1 VGNALITT
9 APGRPRV
16 PGRAVRAVRRSPRR
30 WTFLLVA
37 GWLIQA
43 ALRAWFSRMQV
54 VPLANPDESAYLE
67 AARILAG
74 GTAGNFSNG
83 TLYQGG
89 YPLLLTPIYWF
100 TSNSVIVYHAVMV
113 INALVGATLMPLAYV
128 ACRRL
133 GVGRRTAY
141 GLSAVTALLPAGF
154 FYTEYALSDAIF
166 PVVVLAWLLCVH
178 SLLTVTGRRQRYT
191 AAVSSALLA
200 GYAYAVHPRG
210 VVIVAGYAA
219 VLILL
224 AVRRLVPRATVAA
237 AGLTLLVT
245 LGAAELLDRYIS
257 AVMYPE
263 GARSLSGQALSRLTD
278 YRGEIQVAEMAGGQL
293 WRLTTDTWGIG
304 TIGLAAALAAIVRSG
319 VRRDLRIM
327 AALSVVVTAAIAYIA
342 PAALPSNQPAT
353 WASGRYLDCMSVV
366 FFVVGAVVLLR
377 ARPTR
382 ILRYAAAAV
391 ALTGLTAAIVAR
403 YAGSPLPTTQFGAFT
418 FGEPTVLAQGWTDNT
433 SVVTATIVAVALL
446 AFWVALTLAFRRFS
460 RGRGWLGW
468 TGWRAVML
476 VPVLA
481 MNLFAVTQMTA
492 NISQANTLIAQPSSL
507 GFVTETGLQPGD
519 KVDIDNGLAPDWP
532 AWIPQSFEV
541 WWTPFQFFDAAT
553 TPPAGATVVEVAWPA
568 GKSAQASWPN
578 APAGWHVV
586 ASNQTYGWVAWH
598 SPAS

>member
-1 VGNALITT
+1 MGDVLITA
-9 APGRPRV
+9 APA
-16 PGRAVRAVRRSPRR
+16 RARVRRTVGVVRQTPRR
-30 WTFLLVA
+30 WLFLLVA
-37 GWLIQA
+37 GWLVQA

-54 VPLANPDESAYLE
+54 VPLANPDEAAYLE

-74 GTAGNFSNG
+74 GTADNFSSG

-89 YPLLLTPIYWF
+89 YPLLIMPVYWF
-100 TSNSVIVYHAVMV
+100 TSNSVMVYHAVMV
-113 INALVGATLMPLAYV
+113 INALAGATLMPLAYV

-133 GVGRRTAY
+133 GLGRRAAY
-141 GLSAVTALLPAGF
+141 PLSAVTALLPAGF

-237 AGLTLLVT
+237 AALALLVT

-257 AVMYPE
+257 AAMYPE

-304 TIGLAAALAAIVRSG
+304 TIGLAATVAVIARRGI
-319 VRRDLRIM
+319 RRDVRIM
-327 AALSVVVTAAIAYIA
+327 AMLAVFVTLAIAYIA
-342 PAALPSNQPAT
+342 PAALPADQPAT
-353 WASGRYLDCMSVV
+353 WASGRYLDCMSVA
-366 FFVVGAVVLLR
+366 FFVAGAIVLLR
-377 ARPTR
+377 ARPAR
-382 ILRYAAAAV
+382 ILRYAGAATV
-391 ALTGLTAAIVAR
+391 LTLITAAIVAR
-403 YAGSPLPTTQFGAFT
+403 YAGLALPTAGFGAFT
-418 FGEPTVLAQGWTDNT
+418 FGEPSVLAQGWTDNA
-433 SVVTATIVAVALL
+433 SVVIATAVALGLL
-446 AFWVALTLAFRRFS
+446 AFWIALVLAARRLFP
-460 RGRGWLGW
+460 RPR
-468 TGWRAVML
+468 WRALLL

-481 MNLFAVTQMTA
+481 MNLFAVTQMTTH
-492 NISQANTLIAQPSSL
+492 ISQASTPIAKASSL
-507 GFVTETGLQPGD
+507 DFVTETGLQPGD
-519 KVDIDNGLAPDWP
+519 KVDVDNGMAVNWP
-532 AWIPQSFEV
+532 AWIPQSYEV
-541 WWTPFQFFDAAT
+541 WWAPFEFFDASAP
-553 TPPAGATVVEVAWPA
+553 PPAGATVVEVAWPS
-568 GKSAQASWPN
+568 GKSAQASWPD

-586 ASNQTYGWVAWH
+586 ASNQTYAWVAWH
-598 SPAS
+598 SPGS

>member
-37 GWLIQA
+37 GWLVQA

-54 VPLANPDESAYLE
+54 VPLASPDEAAYLE

-74 GTAGNFSNG
+74 GTANNFSHG

-89 YPLLLTPIYWF
+89 YPLLLTPVYWF
-100 TSNSVIVYHAVMV
+100 TSDSVSVYHAVMV

-133 GVGRRTAY
+133 GQGRRAAY
-141 GLSAVTALLPAGF
+141 ALSAVTALLPAGF
-154 FYTEYALSDAIF
+154 FYTEYALADAIF

-178 SLLTVTGRRQRYT
+178 SLLTVTGRRQRYM

-210 VVIVAGYAA
+210 VVIVAGYVA

-224 AVRRLVPRATVAA
+224 AVRRLVPRATMAA
-237 AGLTLLVT
+237 AGLTLLAT
-245 LGAAELLDRYIS
+245 LGAAELLNRYIS
-257 AVMYPE
+257 AAMYPE

-278 YRGEIQVAEMAGGQL
+278 YRGQIQVVEMAGGQL

-304 TIGLAAALAAIVRSG
+304 TIGLAAVVAAIARRG
-319 VRRDLRIM
+319 VRRDVRIM
-327 AALSVVVTAAIAYIA
+327 AVLAVFVTLAIAYIA
-342 PAALPSNQPAT
+342 PAALPADQPAT

-366 FFVVGAVVLLR
+366 FFMVGAVVLLR
-377 ARPTR
+377 GRPVR
-382 ILRYAAAAV
+382 ILQYAGAAV
-391 ALTGLTAAIVAR
+391 VFTAVTGAIVAR
-403 YAGSPLPTTQFGAFT
+403 YAGWSLPTAGFSAFT
-418 FGEPTVLAQGWTDNT
+418 FGEPAVLAQGWTDNT
-433 SVVTATIVAVALL
+433 SVVIATAVALGLL
-446 AFWVALTLAFRRFS
+446 AFWIALVLACRRLFPGP
-460 RGRGWLGW
+460 GRA
-468 TGWRAVML
+468 GWRAIML
-476 VPVLA
+476 IPVLA
-481 MNLFAVTQMTA
+481 MNLFAVTQMTTH
-492 NISQANTLIAQPSSL
+492 ISLAGTLSQEASSL

-519 KVDIDNGLAPDWP
+519 KVDIDNGLALDWP

-541 WWTPFQFFDAAT
+541 WWAPFEFFDAAT
-553 TPPAGATVVEVAWPA
+553 TPPTGATVVEVAWPS

-586 ASNQTYGWVAWH
+586 ASNQAYAWVAWH
-598 SPAS
+598 SPGS